1 MYFLFQII
9 KIDGIFVK
17 NAQKRNK
24 LVFYCFVFLLFYFR
38 VIFFIDLIVAVLVNP
53 LRRIEGPVALFP
65 AIAVYFVIV
74 HGKHIFNNNINC

>member
-24 LVFYCFVFLLFYFR
+24 LVFYCFVL
-38 VIFFIDLIVAVLVNP
+38 FFIILLPCDFL
-53 LRRIEGPVALFP
+53 
-65 AIAVYFVIV
+65 
-74 HGKHIFNNNINC
+74 H